1 MELLI
6 RFFLGMGVLILANGI
21 LHCIKVVCKDHGLPQ
36 KVSMPLQFTLFF
48 SGAVISPEN
57 GCLSILF
64 LFPVSCMAAMAYTDY
79 HTRQIYVTFSRI
91 MLVAGYGLLILLQQE
106 FCLQGVLLYLFLVLV
121 GVIVRA
127 YTSGDAELFAALAP
141 YIILISEQNGIEAGV
156 FLVLYYWASLI
167 LWAANFLLYIL
178 VKNRLQKEFPMVP
191 FLYAAL
197 LLIVGVENFL

>member
-6 RFFLGMGVLILANGI
+6 RFLLGIGVLLLVNGI

-36 KVSMPLQFTLFF
+36 KVNIPLQFTLIF

-57 GCLSILF
+57 GYRSIF
-64 LFPVSCMAAMAYTDY
+64 LLLPVSCMAAMAYTDY

-91 MLVAGYGLLILLQQE
+91 MLVAGYGLLLLLQQK
-106 FCLQGVLLYLFLVLV
+106 FCLPGVLLYLLLAIV

-127 YTSGDAELFAALAP
+127 YTFGDAELLVALAP
-141 YIILISEQNGIEAGV
+141 YIILLSEQNGMEAGV
-156 FLVLYYWASLI
+156 FLVLYYWVVLI

-178 VKNRLQKEFPMVP
+178 VRHRLQKEFPMVP

-197 LLIVGVENFL
+197 LLIVGLGNFL